1 MSVAPTQTEVSSLQ
15 KMTEEKVTC
24 RKTRGNPLLVLLQ
37 KGLYTAA
44 RQRSLDGELGL
55 ISVSPVVSP
64 VSLGWWGERRLSN
77 SSDLQTSSLTS
88 WTRPIRELRDNS
100 RCEQRTSILDLDSVW
115 DCELNTREGRS
126 LLRLEASLARRRDS
140 SADTSRD
147 IEDIEDLELDIEDQD
162 EDHEEEDEDDI
173 CDKKTGDMEE
183 EDPVVELSDRRLTGT
198 VTSPDLAYCSMEGSR
213 ITPDLT

>member
-1 MSVAPTQTEVSSLQ
+1 M
-15 KMTEEKVTC
+15 TC

-64 VSLGWWGERRLSN
+64 VSPGWWDERRLST
-77 SSDLQTSSLTS
+77 SSDLQSSSLTS

-115 DCELNTREGRS
+115 DCDLNTREGRS
-126 LLRLEASLARRRDS
+126 LLRLEASLARRRTS

-162 EDHEEEDEDDI
+162 EDQEDEEDEDI
-173 CDKKTGDMEE
+173 CDKEAGGEE
-183 EDPVVELSDRRLTGT
+183 DDPVVELSDRRLTGT
-198 VTSPDLAYCSMEGSR
+198 VTSPDLAYCSMEGR
-213 ITPDLT
+213 LTTPDLT